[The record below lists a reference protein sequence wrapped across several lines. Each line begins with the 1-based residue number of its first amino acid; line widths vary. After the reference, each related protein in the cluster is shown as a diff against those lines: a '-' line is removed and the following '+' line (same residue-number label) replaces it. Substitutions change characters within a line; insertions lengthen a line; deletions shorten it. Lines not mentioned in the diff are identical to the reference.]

1 MIKAKLHI
9 SKLEAAKR
17 QLETAIRIYFSSG
30 DPVSIHTLTAAA
42 YNVVRDINK
51 QRGGAK
57 LFAKEGF
64 IDYIKEGHE
73 KEVRAIINKAE
84 NFFKHADRD
93 HDSTIE
99 FNPAQSE
106 FYILE
111 ACSVYAKLSGEF
123 PPLFKLYQSWFIA
136 THQHWFKFP
145 DEQRRMIS
153 MGAPEVVSLGREGY
167 FNFALPIMSKLNT

>member
-1 MIKAKLHI
+1 MKKKLLI
-9 SKLEAAKR
+9 SKLDAAKR

-42 YNVVRDINK
+42 YNVVRDVNK
-51 QRGGAK
+51 NMGGEK
-57 LFAKEGF
+57 LLAKEGF
-64 IDYIKEGHE
+64 LEYIKEGHE
-73 KEVRAIINKAE
+73 QEVWEIINKAE

-106 FYILE
+106 FLILE

-136 THQHWFKFP
+136 NHQHWFNFP
-145 DEQRRMIS
+145 EEQRRMIS
-153 MGAPEVVSLGREGY
+153 MGAPEVISLGKEAY
-167 FNFALPIMSKLNT
+167 FNFALPLMSKLNT